1 MSLAKGS
8 QAFYR
13 ITEAIRDYLLTLD
26 DVNTVTYGD
35 ITEVDLNKQT
45 IFPLSHI
52 IVNSATS
59 GENTITFNISVLAMD
74 IVDIRKDEVTDIFE
88 GNDNE
93 QDILNTQLSVLNRVI
108 QKLRIGNLYA
118 DGYQILG
125 DVTLEPFR
133 DRFENQIAGWTATMD
148 VIIGNDINVC

>member
-1 MSLAKGS
+1 MNG
-8 QAFYR
+8 FYR
-13 ITEAIRDYLLTLD
+13 VLDTLKTSLQA
-26 DVNTVTYGD
+26 DVNCNTVTYGD

-74 IVDIRKDEVTDIFE
+74 IVDIRKDAVTDIFE

-93 QDILNTQLSVLNRVI
+93 QDILNTQLSVLNKVI

-148 VIIGNDINVC
+148 VIIGNDVNVC

>member
-1 MSLAKGS
+1 MNG
-8 QAFYR
+8 FYR
-13 ITEAIRDYLLTLD
+13 VLDTLKD
-26 DVNTVTYGD
+26 SLQADVNCNTVTYGD
-35 ITEVDLNKQT
+35 ITQVDLNKQT

-59 GENTITFNISVLAMD
+59 GENTITFNISVLSMD

-88 GNDNE
+88 GNNNE
-93 QDILNTQLSVLNRVI
+93 QDILNTQLSVLNKVI
-108 QKLRIGNLYA
+108 QNLRIGNLYA
-118 DGYQILG
+118 NGYQILG

-148 VIIGNDINVC
+148 VIIGNDVNVC